1 MIKQYPSPSMNYTAT
16 YNVCRT
22 LPTLSCLSN
31 KDLLELVRASCSA
44 YRSEIERFD
53 TGLPNHLRREVK
65 ATWLEFTCVTVHVC
79 NVLNGFCLNPSQA
92 ASMMRHINLLYRV
105 DDFMETLQ
113 ETYGVH
119 DISAARD
126 LITYCFQPY
135 LNTTIEK
142 HAHHNATRIDSPLEE
157 VPRIAKPVEL
167 EQDFKTILELMHTS
181 PIPEASPQD
190 QHWYTL
196 ELHDFFLAQLDQLS
210 YRAPS
215 PAEPT
220 QLYKWVAD
228 IGARS
233 VGTKYMFA
241 GFSCM
246 IAASRNQQICWPT
259 ALEMYLAQ
267 KFAQHVS
274 VEFRLLND
282 VGGRVRDA
290 REGTASCCSLVR
302 VGEHAELGKIAA
314 YEALCSERLILKLS
328 EAPDAH
334 GLSDE
339 GSVTRRLLEFWR
351 MTVRLSGELYMAND
365 PTRPPML
372 SVSR

>member
-22 LPTLSCLSN
+22 LPTFSCLSN

-119 DISAARD
+119 DISAATD

-157 VPRIAKPVEL
+157 VPRIATSVEL

-215 PAEPT
+215 PAELT

-228 IGARS
+228 MGARS

-339 GSVTRRLLEFWR
+339 GSVTRRLLENYTWP
-351 MTVRLSGELYMAND
+351 TTLLARLCYL
-365 PTRPPML
+365 
-372 SVSR
+372 